1 MVNISLRVATI
12 ATRKPLVMRN
22 LLVQEPT
29 MIPEIAYLTRDQQID
44 LPSAP
49 LYDICESIKTSGR
62 QIYI

>member
-22 LLVQEPT
+22 LLVREPT